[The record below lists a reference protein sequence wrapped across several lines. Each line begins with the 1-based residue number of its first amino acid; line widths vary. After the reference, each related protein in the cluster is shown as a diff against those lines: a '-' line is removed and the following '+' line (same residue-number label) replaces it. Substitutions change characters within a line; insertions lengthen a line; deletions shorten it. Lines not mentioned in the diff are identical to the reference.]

1 MIKEKNVIQWLE
13 NKITGLSIQLLDGY
27 LTITEFMEEQNN
39 IFKEAKEMTL
49 DNIDRFEVIDHTEE
63 FKGRCYVKHNCKVE
77 ESIQDYGKTLKIFV
91 TDKT

>member
-49 DNIDRFEVIDHTEE
+49 DNIDRFEVIDHTKEL
-63 FKGRCYVKHNCKVE
+63 KGRCYVKHNCKVE

-91 TDKT
+91 TDKN

>member
-39 IFKEAKEMTL
+39 IFKEAKEMENKQL
-49 DNIDRFEVIDHTEE
+49 E
-63 FKGRCYVKHNCKVE
+63 K
-77 ESIQDYGKTLKIFV
+77 LKDFD
-91 TDKT
+91 TWKEWKNL